1 MKRIVMIAAGM
12 IGSAFVATGLTHTTT
27 DRKLNEQTLQNLS
40 TAMHGEAF
48 AYVTYMA
55 YAEHARNSNHREL
68 AELLE
73 KTAKTERFEHFVEEA
88 RLAGLFG
95 SNTENLENA
104 ISGESYEIETMY
116 RKFAQEA
123 EQAGDHE
130 AAQRF
135 EEIRQDE
142 AKHRDAF
149 IAALKTVKHRT
160 ASELR

>member
-1 MKRIVMIAAGM
+1 MKGIASIAAG
-12 IGSAFVATGLTHTTT
+12 ILVSAIATTGVSHSTT
-27 DRKLNEQTLQNLS
+27 DRRPNGQTLQNLS
-40 TAMHGEAF
+40 IAMHGEAF

-55 YAEHARNSNHREL
+55 YAEHARNSNHNEL
-68 AELLE
+68 AALLE
-73 KTAKTERFEHFVEEA
+73 KTAKTERYEHFVEEA

-130 AAQRF
+130 VAQRF

-149 IAALKTVKHRT
+149 ITALKTVKHKT
-160 ASELR
+160 ASGLR